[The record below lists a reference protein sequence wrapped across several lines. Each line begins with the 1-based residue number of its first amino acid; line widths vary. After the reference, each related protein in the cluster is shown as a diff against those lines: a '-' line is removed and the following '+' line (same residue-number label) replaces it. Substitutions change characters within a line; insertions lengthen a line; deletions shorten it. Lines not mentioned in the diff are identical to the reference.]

1 MLGFCDAEGGG
12 GELVI
17 RQRIRRLI
25 GRSAAGLIIG
35 TAAYTAHAL
44 GSSPVV
50 SAGIFHFPEW

>member
-1 MLGFCDAEGGG
+1 MPRGGG